1 MRKFTKIA
9 ITLAAAA
16 MLAFGAISTV
26 MAAENPVIAEWKGN
40 DDDGWTAVDTNGNN
54 ITRGWAVSEGGVWYY
69 FQNGVMLADEFVNY
83 RGDTY
88 YLGKGGAMA
97 TGWVKFDKD
106 SDVDSDLAQTT
117 IDGNT
122 VFGDDTAYE
131 DYVWMYFGKNGV
143 ACEDT
148 WLEDEHHLWYYF
160 EGYFMIRDTYA
171 YEIENKIYGFSGHGN
186 MHVGWL
192 QLKRTVSTGSGPA
205 ASTTTND
212 LGWVYYA
219 PSGVMASEG
228 WNKINGQWTYFVLAS
243 EVDTDSV
250 TEHVQAPYTA
260 TADGTF
266 MVADTY
272 VDDYFID
279 CDGYLVGS
287 GEISF
292 SKNYTFFANVD
303 AFKSGTATK
312 LTSSKTIFFKNGV
325 RTAGPQNNSFF
336 YDPDISTI
344 YKIDG
349 ELNRLQSTY
358 DTVAQTAD
366 YKAEKLFNT
375 FYVDEN
381 NNVFYYDEDG
391 NIVKNNVVDFGGVMV
406 AFNSSGKAITSEGK
420 TKIGGTYYTFAADN
434 GYIKISES
442 LFIYGASK

>member
-1 MRKFTKIA
+1 MRRFTKIA

-16 MLAFGAISTV
+16 MLAFGAVSTV
-26 MAAENPVIAEWKGN
+26 MASENPVIAEWKGN

-54 ITRGWAVSEGGVWYY
+54 IQRGWAVTEGGVWYY
-69 FQNGVMLADEFVNY
+69 FSNGLMLADEFINY

-88 YLGKGGAMA
+88 YLGKDGAMA
-97 TGWVKFDKD
+97 TGWVKFDDD
-106 SDVDSDLAQTT
+106 SNVTTALAQTT
-117 IDGNT
+117 VDGNT
-122 VFGDDTAYE
+122 VFAEDTAYE
-131 DYVWMYFGKNGV
+131 DFVWMYFGQNGV
-143 ACEDT
+143 ACKDT
-148 WLEDEHHLWYYF
+148 WLEDENSLWYYF
-160 EGYFMIRDTYA
+160 EGYFMVRDTYA
-171 YEIENKIYGFSGHGN
+171 YEIEGKNYGFSGHGN

-192 QLKRTVSTGSGPA
+192 QLKRTVSSGTGPS
-205 ASTTTND
+205 ASTTTNN

-219 PSGVMASEG
+219 PSGVMATEG
-228 WNKINGQWTYFVLAS
+228 WNKINDQWTYFVLAN
-243 EVDTDSV
+243 EVDTDTV
-250 TEHVQAPYTA
+250 AENIQTPYSA

-287 GEISF
+287 GEITF
-292 SKNYTFFANVD
+292 SKGYTFFPTVE

-312 LTSSKTIFFKNGV
+312 LAAAKTIFFKDGI
-325 RTAGPQNNSFF
+325 RTVGPQNNSYYF
-336 YDPDISTI
+336 DPEVESI

-349 ELNRLQSTY
+349 EIDRLQNTY
-358 DTVAQTAD
+358 NTVQKTGD
-366 YKAEKLFNT
+366 FKAEKLFST

-391 NIVKNNVVDFGGVMV
+391 NLVKNDVLDFGGVMV
-406 AFNSSGKAITSEGK
+406 AFNSSGKAITTEGK
-420 TKIGGTYYTFAADN
+420 TRIGGTYYTFAEEN